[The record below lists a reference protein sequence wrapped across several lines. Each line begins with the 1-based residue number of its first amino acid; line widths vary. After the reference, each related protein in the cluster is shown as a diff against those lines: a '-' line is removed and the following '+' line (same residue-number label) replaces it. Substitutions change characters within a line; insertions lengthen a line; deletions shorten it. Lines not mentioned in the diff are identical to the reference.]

1 LTATIVSLFRERV
14 RRDGERSALRVKRG
28 GQFVAL
34 DWNALARDARR
45 AAVALRRLGVEPGD
59 RVVQASENR
68 YEWIIADL
76 AVHLARGVHVA
87 VHATLSG
94 PQIAY
99 QIADSGARL
108 VLVSGP
114 EQLQK
119 LPRAEGLPPGLTFV
133 SFEPCAAAGESARL
147 FADLMADVSEA
158 DGRSIEAE
166 AAAHTTAGDL
176 ATILYTSGTTGEPKG
191 VMLSHGNLASNAL
204 AALAAFGVENDD
216 LKLCWLP
223 LSHIFARTSDLYTW
237 IGGGHEMALAES
249 RDTLLADCA
258 TVHPTV
264 MNGVPYFYDKVFR
277 WLRDQGRADE
287 PGALRAA
294 LGGRMRHCCSG
305 GAALADHVA
314 EFFARQGVPLVQ
326 GYGLTESS
334 PVITVCS
341 AAANR
346 IGSVGRAIAGVEVR
360 IADDGEIL
368 TRGPHVMLGYWNQPT
383 ATAETIRDGWLVTGD
398 LGRLEDGFLRITG
411 RKKELL
417 VTAAGKNIA
426 PAWLE
431 GLLTEDPLIAQ
442 AMIVGDGR
450 NYLAALIVPNG
461 EALAA
466 EIRARG
472 IELRSAAEA
481 LVHPAVR
488 ELYAERINRR
498 LGDSARCEQVGKF
511 TLLPRGFSIESDELT
526 PTLKLRRGVISRNFS
541 REIEAMYAG

>member
-1 LTATIVSLFRERV
+1 MTATIISLFRERV
-14 RRDGERSALRVKRG
+14 CRDGERTALRVKRG
-28 GQFVAL
+28 GHYVSL
-34 DWNALARDARR
+34 DWNELARDARL

-68 YEWIIADL
+68 YEWIVADL

-99 QIADSGARL
+99 QIANSGARL

-119 LPRAEGLPPGLTFV
+119 LLGAEGLPPGMAFV
-133 SFEPCAAAGESARL
+133 SFDPCGAAGGSVER
-147 FADLMADVSEA
+147 FADLVADVSDA
-158 DGRSIEAE
+158 DGQAIEAE
-166 AAAHTTAGDL
+166 AAAHTTTGDL

-204 AALAAFGVENDD
+204 AALAAFGVETDD

-237 IGGGHEMALAES
+237 LGGGHEMALAEN
-249 RDTLLADCA
+249 RETLLADCA
-258 TVHPTV
+258 VVQPTV
-264 MNGVPYFYDKVFR
+264 MNGVPYFYDKVYR
-277 WLRDQGRADE
+277 WLRDQGRGDE
-287 PGALRAA
+287 SGALRAA
-294 LGGRMRHCCSG
+294 LGGRMRYCCSG

-314 EFFARQGVPLVQ
+314 EFFQQQGIPLVQ

-334 PVITVCS
+334 PVITVCR
-341 AAANR
+341 AVANC

-368 TRGPHVMLGYWNQPT
+368 TRGPHVMLGYWNQPA
-383 ATAETIRDGWLVTGD
+383 ATAETIRDGWLHTGD
-398 LGRLEDGFLRITG
+398 LGTLEDGFLRITG

-417 VTAAGKNIA
+417 VTAGGKNVA

-431 GLLTEDPLIAQ
+431 GLLSEDPLIAQ

-450 NYLAALIVPNG
+450 NYLAALIVPDPL
-461 EALAA
+461 ALAG

-472 IELRSAAEA
+472 IQLVSAAEA

-498 LGDSARCEQVGKF
+498 LSDAARCEQVGKF
-511 TLLPRGFSIESDELT
+511 TLLPRGFSIESGELT
-526 PTLKLRRGVISRNFS
+526 PTLKLRRGVILQNFS
-541 REIEAMYAG
+541 REIEAMYVG